1 MINSGALENSQQNC
15 SSEVLTV
22 ISDKS
27 IKDHTIQKLQAQIQE
42 QQQTLESLRMTLQQT
57 QQALTE
63 LQTRYDTLYDAAPIG
78 YLTLA
83 EYDTIV
89 EGNVT
94 SAELLGLRQEH
105 LKNRAFTEFIVNE
118 DQDIFHLHRR
128 QLFKTRKK
136 QSSEIRLKNLDG
148 TLRYAYLESTPTVCA
163 DGEIVQ
169 FQVTIIDISK
179 YKLELKSLWE
189 SEFRYG
195 AMFDDASDMIV
206 IYDVNGRLQ
215 EVNKMTCT
223 RLGYTRENLWQMSI
237 EDIDVQE
244 QTSRLS
250 QHIEELR
257 RQENLR
263 ADTIFLCND
272 GTRIEVEAS
281 RRLINYA
288 GNPAVLCIARDMTSR
303 KQMEETLRESECRYK
318 RITDAVTD
326 YIYTVRLQDGQPV
339 ETIHR
344 PSSVAVTGYTPEEFA
359 SNSYL
364 WITMVHEQDREAV
377 KNQVED
383 IVAGKEVK
391 PLEHRLIRKDGAV
404 RWVKNTCVPHIDNR
418 GKLLSYDGLIQDITE
433 RKHAEEALRA
443 SEERFRTVANFTYDW
458 ETWIGPDRNYV
469 YVSPSCERITGYPP
483 EAFYHDPDILFK
495 ITHPDDYARVHAHF
509 CEEFIDEEVHFLDFR
524 ILTAAGVERWIGH
537 ICQAIYS
544 DTGEWLGRRS
554 SNRDMT
560 AQKQAEEALQE
571 SEARYLAIIQAFDG
585 LIYVCSQDHRI
596 EFMNEHLIE
605 RIGYDATGEFCYTVL
620 HEIEE
625 ICPWCMNDK
634 VFEGQTVR
642 WEAQSP
648 RSQRWYYVVNTPFYH
663 ADGRISKQAMMLDIT
678 DRKQAEEALQK
689 SEAHY
694 RMLFEDSPISLWEED
709 FSEVKAYIDH
719 LRTKGVIDLSGYFD
733 QHPEAIRT
741 CADLVKIVH
750 INKAT
755 LQLYKATSQEEFYQG
770 LNKFFTQ
777 ESYHLFKEE
786 LLAIA
791 EGRTVLQRETV
802 SLTLTGEKIY
812 SDLRWVVVPG
822 YERTLSKVLVSIVN
836 ITERKLTEDQLKR
849 TMSDLERSNADLEQF
864 AYAASHDLQ
873 QPLLMID
880 CYGQLLMKRYKGKL
894 GTDADELLDGIV
906 EGIERM
912 QTLITDLLEYSRLH
926 KSGTD
931 TQWVDCEE
939 ILAKSLQNL
948 RALIEQH
955 QAQITFTALPTVNVS
970 SSQFVRLFQN
980 LISNAIKFRREIQP
994 VIHISAQQRGNEWLF
1009 AVKDNGIGIASHNAQ
1024 RIFVIFE
1031 RLHSREQYPGTG
1043 IGLAM
1048 CKKIVEQHGGRIW
1061 VESELEQGATF
1072 YFTLPLV

>member
-1 MINSGALENSQQNC
+1 MMNSGKSENFQQDH
-15 SSEVLTV
+15 SSEVLPV
-22 ISDKS
+22 KSDES
-27 IKDHTIQKLQAQIQE
+27 MLDHTIQELQAQSQE
-42 QQQTLESLRMTLQQT
+42 QQQALQSLRENLQQT
-57 QQALTE
+57 QQSLAE
-63 LQTRYDTLYDAAPIG
+63 LQTRYKDLYDASPIG
-78 YLTLA
+78 YLTLS
-83 EYDTIV
+83 EYDSIV

-105 LKNRAFTEFIVNE
+105 LKNRAFTEFIVEE

-128 QLFKTRKK
+128 QLFKTREK
-136 QSSEIRLKNLDG
+136 QSSEIRLKSLDG
-148 TLRYAYLESTPTVCA
+148 ALRYVRLESIPAVYA
-163 DGEIVQ
+163 GGEIAQ
-169 FQVTIIDISK
+169 FRVAITDMSEH
-179 YKLELKSLWE
+179 KLELNALWE

-195 AMFDDASDMIV
+195 AMFDDASDMIM
-206 IYDVNGRLQ
+206 IYDVNGRLH
-215 EVNKMTCT
+215 EANKMTCAC
-223 RLGYTRENLWQMSI
+223 LGYSREDLWQMNI

-244 QTSRLS
+244 HSSRLA
-250 QHIEELR
+250 QHIDELR

-263 ADTIFLCND
+263 NDTIFLCHD
-272 GTRIEVEAS
+272 GVRIEVEAS

-288 GNPAVLCIARDMTSR
+288 GNPAILCIARDMTSR
-303 KQMEETLRESECRYK
+303 KQMEKALLASEGRYK

-326 YIYTVRLQDGQPV
+326 YIYTVRLQDGRPV

-344 PSSVAVTGYTPEEFA
+344 PSSVAVTGYKPEEFA
-359 SNSYL
+359 SNPYL

-377 KNQVED
+377 KQQVED
-383 IVAGKEVK
+383 ILAGKEIK
-391 PLEHRLIRKDGAV
+391 PLEHRLVRKDGAV
-404 RWVKNTCVPHIDNR
+404 RWVKNTCVPHVDNR

-433 RKHAEEALRA
+433 RKLAEEALRA

-458 ETWIGPDRNYV
+458 ETWVGPDRKYL

-483 EAFYHDPDILFK
+483 EAFYHDPDALVK
-495 ITHPDDYARVHAHF
+495 ITHPDDSARIRAHF
-509 CEEFIDEEVHFLDFR
+509 CEEFMNEEVQFLDFR
-524 ILTAAGVERWIGH
+524 LLTAAGENRWIGH
-537 ICQAIYS
+537 ICQPVYS
-544 DTGEWLGRRS
+544 DAGEWLGRRS
-554 SNRDMT
+554 SNRDIT
-560 AQKQAEEALQE
+560 AQKQAKEALQE
-571 SEARYLAIIQAFDG
+571 SEARYRAMMQAFDG
-585 LIYVCSQDHRI
+585 LIYICSQDYRI
-596 EFMNEHLIE
+596 EFMNEHLIQ
-605 RIGYDATGEFCYTVL
+605 RTGYDATGQFCYSSL
-620 HEIEE
+620 HGIEE
-625 ICPWCMNDK
+625 ICPWCMNDQ

-642 WEAQSP
+642 WEVQSP
-648 RSQRWYYVVNTPFYH
+648 KDQRWYYVVNTPFYH
-663 ADGRISKQAMMLDIT
+663 ADGRISKQAMILDIT
-678 DRKQAEEALQK
+678 ERKQAEEALKK

-719 LRTKGVIDLSGYFD
+719 LRTKGVTDFSGYFD
-733 QHPEAIRT
+733 QHPEAIQT

-755 LQLYKATSQEEFYQG
+755 LQLYKAKSQEEFYQG

-777 ESYHLFKEE
+777 ESYQLFKEE
-786 LLAIA
+786 LLAIS

-836 ITERKLTEDQLKR
+836 ITERKLAEDQLKR

-873 QPLLMID
+873 QPLLMVD

-894 GTDADELLDGIV
+894 GADADELLDGIID
-906 EGIERM
+906 GITRM

-926 KSGTD
+926 RPDSD
-931 TQWVDCEE
+931 TQWTDCGE
-939 ILAKSLQNL
+939 ILAKSLHNL

-955 QAQITFTALPTVNVS
+955 QVVITFTTLPTVNVN

-980 LISNAIKFRREIQP
+980 LVSNAIKFRREIQP
-994 VIHISAQQRGNEWLF
+994 VIHISAQQREKEWLF
-1009 AVKDNGIGIASHNAQ
+1009 AVQDNGIGIASHNAQ

-1072 YFTLPLV
+1072 YFTVPIA